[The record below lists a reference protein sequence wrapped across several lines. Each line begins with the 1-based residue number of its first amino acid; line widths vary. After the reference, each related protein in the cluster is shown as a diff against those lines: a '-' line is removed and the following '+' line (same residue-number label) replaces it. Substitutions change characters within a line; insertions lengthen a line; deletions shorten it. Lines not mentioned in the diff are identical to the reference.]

1 MPVITFPD
9 IEPGDHIAVSATLY
23 VTYRSCPQQALG
35 RLQGEY
41 PADSIASFKG
51 SLAHRVFARHLT
63 SGPIPDQDV
72 LQACRQEIG
81 AREGHLNMKL
91 APLELNRPSK
101 LAPVLAEVADLYDR
115 FKRFP
120 SDGFRAA
127 EVSLEVDVGSDAV
140 LRGRVDAIF
149 DDPAGAT
156 VIIDWKTG
164 AWLDDSEPQ
173 LEFYA
178 LVWALEHGE
187 LPSRAEA
194 VSVQT
199 GERAGI
205 EPTPERAEA
214 TAAEIASMIN
224 TLRAVFRS
232 GDDVERRAGPHCRWC
247 PLLEGCSEGTAAVE
261 ILGSH

>member
-1 MPVITFPD
+1 MIRFPD
-9 IEPGDHIAVSATLY
+9 ITPGERIAVSATLY
-23 VTYRSCPQQALG
+23 VTFRSCPQQALG
-35 RLQGEY
+35 RLRGEY

-51 SLAHRVFARHLT
+51 SLAHRVFARHLV

-72 LQACRQEIG
+72 QQVCREEIG

-101 LAPVLAEVADLYDR
+101 LAPVVAEVGDLYSR
-115 FKRFP
+115 FKRLP
-120 SDGFRAA
+120 TDGFRAA
-127 EVSLEVDVGSDAV
+127 EVSLEADVGGNAV

-149 DDPAGAT
+149 DEPSGAS

-178 LVWALEHGE
+178 LLWGLDSGA

-199 GERAGI
+199 GERMGI
-205 EPTPERAEA
+205 EPTIERADEVA
-214 TAAEIASMIN
+214 REIVSMIE
-224 TLRAVFRS
+224 TLRDAFES
-232 GDDVERRAGPHCRWC
+232 GGDIERRAGPHCRWC
-247 PLLEGCSEGTAAVE
+247 PLLDRCSEGTTAVE
-261 ILGSH
+261 ILGAS